1 MNQID
6 PYKKITDLLK
16 AKKISFTEIKHI
28 PIYTMNDSVKA
39 TGISAEIGAKS
50 LLLKSDE
57 KYFLIVIRGSQ
68 KFDFKKLKSVLKVK
82 KIRLATPQ
90 EVKDQ
95 MKCEIGACFPF
106 GNIVNLPTY
115 ADISL
120 VNNKI
125 ISFSPGLHT
134 CSIKIKWEDFYA
146 LVKPKLENII
156 QEQDSHKI
164 TLKAVPPSKFMDSK
178 EL

>member
-1 MNQID
+1 
-6 PYKKITDLLK
+6 
-16 AKKISFTEIKHI
+16 
-28 PIYTMNDSVKA
+28 
-39 TGISAEIGAKS
+39 

-82 KIRLATPQ
+82 NLRFATPQ
-90 EVKDQ
+90 EVKDK
-95 MKCEIGACFPF
+95 MKCKIGACFPF

-125 ISFSPGLHT
+125 ICFSPGLHT
-134 CSIKIKWEDFYA
+134 CSIKIKWEDFYV

-156 QEQDSHKI
+156 QEQNLNKI
-164 TLKAVPPSKFMDSK
+164 ALKPTTISKSLAFK